1 MKKIS
6 YLIKTSTSVLVLFA
20 ALNTV
25 QAQNP
30 GQPAPQNRQPA
41 PGGAQAPARP
51 ATARPG
57 GGGIYPNYVKD
68 DSLGFVPIFDGKT
81 LKGWDGDPTFWR
93 AENGEIIG
101 ETTPE
106 KVVKL
111 NNFLIW
117 RGGKVKDFE
126 VKLDYKIN
134 GTNSGVQYRSTEMPE
149 LGKWILKGYQAD
161 IEYNNGYTGN
171 VHEERG
177 RQGHVVLSKRGEVTR
192 AINGANGLE
201 YKIIGHIAESNALK
215 GAIKADDW
223 NSYHIIARGP
233 VMMQFINGQLMSI
246 AIDEDPKNFVAE
258 GLLGFQMHVGP
269 SFKIQYRNILYKK
282 L

>member
-1 MKKIS
+1 MKNLR
-6 YLIKTSTSVLVLFA
+6 YLIKTSASIVVLFA

-30 GQPAPQNRQPA
+30 GK
-41 PGGAQAPARP
+41 P
-51 ATARPG
+51 ATQKPAVRR

-93 AENGEIIG
+93 AENGEIVG

-117 RGGKVKDFE
+117 RNGKVKDFE
-126 VKLDYKIN
+126 VKFDYKMN
-134 GTNSGVQYRSTEMPE
+134 GTNSGLQYRSTEMPE

-161 IEYNNGYTGN
+161 FEYSNGFTGN

-192 AINGANGLE
+192 AINGPNGLE
-201 YKIIGHIAESNALK
+201 YKIIGHIGDSNALK

-223 NSYHIIARGP
+223 NTYHIIARGP

-269 SFKIQYRNILYKK
+269 PFKVQFKNILYKK